1 VFHFQGMRPA
11 TRGQRTFFYVAGAF
25 NLVAAAVLVL
35 LARTAPQLLGVSPPD
50 VSQLFYVDLFAWLV
64 LAFGLGYALGGRDL
78 QRFWPYI
85 AMGALG
91 KAGVALLALAYF
103 LAGGTGPLVMA
114 LASCDAIFA
123 ILFVRI
129 LQAQSAR

>member
-1 VFHFQGMRPA
+1 VFDFQEMRPA
-11 TRGQRTFFYVAGAF
+11 TGGQRAFFYVAAVF
-25 NLVAAAVLVL
+25 NLVASAVLVL
-35 LARTAPQLLGVSPPD
+35 LARTAPHLLGLAPPD

-78 QRFWPYI
+78 PRFWPYV
-85 AMGALG
+85 AMGSLG
-91 KAGVALLALAYF
+91 KAGVAALALAYF
-103 LAGGTGPLVMA
+103 VAGGTGPLVMA

-129 LQAQSAR
+129 LRAQSGR

>member
-1 VFHFQGMRPA
+1 MFDFQGMRPA
-11 TRGQRTFFYVAGAF
+11 TGGQRTFFYVAAIF
-25 NLVAAAVLVL
+25 NLMAAAVLVL
-35 LARTAPQLLGVSPPD
+35 LARTAPHALGLSQSD

-78 QRFWPYI
+78 PRFWPYI
-85 AMGALG
+85 AMGSLG
-91 KAGVALLALAYF
+91 KAGVAALALAYF
-103 LAGGTGPLVMA
+103 VAGGTGPLVMA

-129 LQAQSAR
+129 LRAQSGR